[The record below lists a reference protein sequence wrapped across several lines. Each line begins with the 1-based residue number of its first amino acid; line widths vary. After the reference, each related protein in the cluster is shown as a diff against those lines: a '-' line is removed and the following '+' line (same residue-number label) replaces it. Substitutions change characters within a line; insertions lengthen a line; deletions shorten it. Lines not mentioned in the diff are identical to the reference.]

1 MSKKNNVNPN
11 LYKDGGR
18 EHTEGPTREDVHE
31 TQKQALRESEHETK
45 MQGKR
50 GQPNFIPGQSPV
62 GEPGRSSSPRK
73 PK

>member
-11 LYKDGGR
+11 FYKDGGR
-18 EHTEGPTREDVHE
+18 ENTEGADKGDVYE

-62 GEPGRSSSPRK
+62 GEPGRSSSSRK